1 MLQEFCSLYHSDYC
15 IKREEASVI
24 NEKYKEKNNGEEP
37 KVQGRLENL
46 VGNYMRSELL
56 EFMRQ
61 P

>member
-1 MLQEFCSLYHSDYC
+1 M
-15 IKREEASVI
+15 I